1 MRYSQDHKQQTR
13 QRVVAAAAQTFRAQG
28 VANVSIPKLMR
39 QVGLTHGGFYA
50 HFESKDALV
59 AEACASGQGETVKQ
73 LFRAAE
79 QAPSG
84 EKLQAVLDTYLTPAH
99 RDNPA
104 SGCTIPALAAEIARE
119 PAEVRHAFTQSIRT
133 LLDRL
138 KPLMPDCGTGATD
151 ATDEPTDEALA
162 LLSGM
167 AGAILLSRAVD
178 DPDLSDRILD
188 AAHTFYSRA
197 FTSAPL
203 SSDTPASG

>member
-1 MRYSQDHKQQTR
+1 MRYSQEHKQQTR
-13 QRVVAAAAQTFRAQG
+13 QRVIAAAARIFRAQG
-28 VANVSIPKLMR
+28 VANVSIPRLMR

-50 HFESKDALV
+50 HFDSKDALV

-79 QAPSG
+79 QADPG
-84 EKLQAVLDTYLTPAH
+84 KKLRAILDNYLTPAH

-119 PAEVRHAFTQSIRT
+119 PAEVRHAFTQSIRA
-133 LLDRL
+133 LLARL
-138 KPLMPDCGTGATD
+138 KPIMPDCGTD

-188 AAHTFYSRA
+188 AAHAFYSHA
-197 FTSAPL
+197 FT
-203 SSDTPASG
+203 PATSTN

>member
-1 MRYSQDHKQQTR
+1 MRYSQQHKQQTR
-13 QRVVAAAAQTFRAQG
+13 QRVIAAAARAFRAQG
-28 VANVSIPKLMR
+28 VANVSIPTLMK

-79 QAPSG
+79 QADPG
-84 EKLQAVLDTYLTPAH
+84 KKLQAILDTYLTPAH

-119 PAEVRHAFTQSIRT
+119 PAEVRHAFTQSIRA
-133 LLDRL
+133 LLARL
-138 KPLMPDCGTGATD
+138 KPLMPDCGID
-151 ATDEPTDEALA
+151 ATDEPTNEPTDETLA

-167 AGAILLSRAVD
+167 AGAVLLARAVD
-178 DPDLSDRILD
+178 DPALSDRILD

-197 FTSAPL
+197 FTSAP
-203 SSDTPASG
+203 TTR